1 MYSMTLVGTNQVR
14 RGRNYVEDRLP
25 GRLSAMGTLCEQGEQ
40 DQDSDEQAGCKG
52 LKATSREEVGV
63 GGGA

>member
-1 MYSMTLVGTNQVR
+1 
-14 RGRNYVEDRLP
+14 
-25 GRLSAMGTLCEQGEQ
+25 MGTLCEQGEQ